1 MAKKYYLNV
10 NNQLVEVPLNMFKK
24 MVNQKVQDNLKV
36 KGDK

>member
-1 MAKKYYLNV
+1 MAKKYYLSV
-10 NNQLVEVPLNMFKK
+10 NNQLVEVTLNMFKK